1 MPLARSSKLLF
12 DKVVLITF
20 PAISISLVENVE
32 NVGYVY
38 DKSIAVS
45 NIMENDVNDVN
56 DVNDNL
62 YEYENENV
70 DKEDNIDNDNLDAH
84 SNTLTAADENNISI
98 NFDIEDLNKEQDSNK
113 EDLKEI
119 DFNVSLEENSLETL
133 TLKKPNQVY
142 FELYKEAR
150 EKAKLAKR
158 AAIIAYLEAKNIKKT
173 YMIQTIENDNQS
185 DIDAEIDAEIDEV
198 SESEL
203 EEM

>member
-1 MPLARSSKLLF
+1 
-12 DKVVLITF
+12 
-20 PAISISLVENVE
+20 
-32 NVGYVY
+32 
-38 DKSIAVS
+38 
-45 NIMENDVNDVN
+45 MENDVNDVN